1 MAATTPRAGAR
12 PLEVPRALQEGD
24 KFVRWDE
31 DSGVGCPVTLRVDP
45 NGFYLYWTDQNNEVD
60 MIDLVTVRDTRNG
73 KNAKIPKD
81 LKLRQVVCMG
91 SQEPLED
98 KTLTVCYGSDF
109 VNPNFVN
116 FCCSNKETA
125 EMWANEVVR
134 LAYNLVQLNGPTSM
148 FLLKAHTRLTLM
160 ADKAGK
166 IPVKNIL
173 KTFAQN
179 KEDRKRVEKALE
191 ASGLLSGKNDFIP
204 VSKFQYE
211 DFFTLYKNLTQRTEL
226 ESIFDS
232 LCGGSKRKLMAAEQ
246 FVEFLNKSQRDP
258 RLNEILYP
266 YANVER
272 AKDLITQHE
281 PNKSNAQRGVLSLDG
296 LLRYLLSEDNPVVS
310 SAKSY
315 QLDDMDQP
323 LPHYFINSSHN
334 TYLTGHQLTG
344 KSSVEIYRQ
353 CLLAGCRCVELD
365 FWNGRTEEP
374 VIVHGYTFVPEISAK
389 EVIEAIAETAF
400 KTSDYPVIL
409 SFENHCNTRQQAKI
423 AQYCREFFG
432 DMLLDIP
439 LDSFK
444 LEPGSVLPPPAA
456 LRRKIIIKN
465 KKKHHKKGHAAP
477 SGLAAAAVASALPV
491 TQHGNGEVPALL
503 KDNSRES
510 RDEEEPNEEDEESS
524 SEEEE
529 EVEKLA
535 NKAPDEKSTR
545 ETEAGEELS
554 ALVNYVQPVH
564 FTSFENAEKKKRSYE
579 MSSFDEKQ
587 ATTLL
592 KERPIEFVNYNKYQ
606 LSRVYPAGTRFD
618 SSNFM
623 PQVFWNAGCQLVALN
638 YQNLDLAMQ
647 LNLGIFEYNQRCGY
661 LLKPEYMRRRD
672 RRFDPFAESTVD
684 GIIAGTV
691 SVQVISGQFL
701 TDKRVGTYIEVDMF
715 GLPADTVRKRFK
727 TKIVPVNGINPL
739 FEEEPFV
746 FKKVVLPELATLRLA
761 AYEESGRLIGHRVIP
776 VVGLCPGYRQVG
788 LRNEF
793 SQPIGLASVFVHVV
807 VKDYVPD
814 GLSDFAE
821 ALANPIKYQS
831 ELEKRAQQ
839 LSVLTDDM
847 EETSEVLEDTL
858 GKENPGTKARRSQ
871 LHSTTSSELPSF
883 SAPATGSLPRASV
896 SINQTET
903 TQVEEAESVESLSES
918 TPIAKGSP
926 GPTNSHPVSASA
938 IAEICA
944 ESLEQLMESKVV
956 KEKKMELE
964 KKLENLRK
972 KHEKEKARF
981 GGQKTTSGDAD
992 KSKGKFY
999 MSHKLVKRLSSKNI
1013 EVEEPTESDPE
1024 SRSKGLAREHLAQ
1037 EKDLQ
1042 EKYHETVFSTLEKVM
1057 KASQAAQLKM
1067 LASLVE
1073 RETAE
1078 VMKKLESVRR
1088 DEVKAL
1094 AKIHKDKDE
1103 LVRIKREVASS
1114 IVEKGVSE
1122 RVRLKEAY
1130 RKRQEDLERQ
1140 HADVRARFDEERS
1153 KIKMALSR
1161 EYDGRLALISEEGGS
1176 GT

>member
-1 MAATTPRAGAR
+1 MAAAVPRAGAR

-81 LKLRQVVCMG
+81 PKLRQVVCMG

-148 FLLKAHTRLTLM
+148 FLLKAHTKLTLM

-166 IPVKNIL
+166 ILVKNIL

-191 ASGLLSGKNDFIP
+191 ASGLLSGKNDIVS

-226 ESIFDS
+226 EPIFDS
-232 LCGGSKRKLMAAEQ
+232 LCCGSKRKLMTAEQ

-272 AKDLITQHE
+272 AKDLINQHE
-281 PNKSNAQRGVLSLDG
+281 PNKSNAQRGVLSQDG
-296 LLRYLLSEDNPVVS
+296 FLRYLLSEDNPIVS
-310 SAKSY
+310 SAKAY
-315 QLDDMDQP
+315 QLDDMDHP

-432 DMLLDIP
+432 DMLLELP

-444 LEPGSVLPPPAA
+444 LEPGSALPPPAA

-491 TQHGNGEVPALL
+491 TQHGNGEVPSLL
-503 KDNSRES
+503 KDNSRDS
-510 RDEEEPNEEDEESS
+510 REDEDPNDDEDESS

-529 EVEKLA
+529 EVEKSA
-535 NKAPDEKSTR
+535 NKVPDEKSTR

-701 TDKRVGTYIEVDMF
+701 TEKRVGTYIEVDMF

-727 TKIVPVNGINPL
+727 TKIVAANGINPCYD
-739 FEEEPFV
+739 EEPFV
-746 FKKVVLPELATLRLA
+746 FKKVVLPELATIRLA
-761 AYEESGRLIGHRVIP
+761 AYEESGRIIGHRVIP
-776 VVGLCPGYRQVG
+776 VLGLCPGYRQVG

-793 SQPIGLASVFVHVV
+793 GQPLGLSSVFVHVV

-839 LSVLTDDM
+839 LSVLTDDL
-847 EETSEVLEDTL
+847 EDIQEVLDETAS
-858 GKENPGTKARRSQ
+858 KESMPTKARRSQ
-871 LHSTTSSELPSF
+871 LHSTTSSELPSIG
-883 SAPATGSLPRASV
+883 AAGTGTLPRASV
-896 SINQTET
+896 QINQTEPN
-903 TQVEEAESVESLSES
+903 QVEEAESVESLSEGS
-918 TPIAKGSP
+918 PAAKGSP
-926 GPTNSHPVSASA
+926 GPAIHPISASA
-938 IAEICA
+938 IAEISA
-944 ESLEQLMESKVV
+944 ETFEQLLENKVV
-956 KEKKMELE
+956 KEKKLELE
-964 KKLENLRK
+964 KKLESLRK
-972 KHEKEKARF
+972 KQEKEKARF
-981 GGQKTTSGDAD
+981 GGHKTAPEVD

-1013 EVEEPTESDPE
+1013 EVEEPTETDPE
-1024 SRSKGLAREHLAQ
+1024 SRAKNLAREHLAL

-1042 EKYHETVFSTLEKVM
+1042 EKYNEAVFSTLEKVM
-1057 KASQAAQLKM
+1057 KTSQAAQLKL

-1140 HADVRARFDEERS
+1140 HAEVRARLEEERLKS
-1153 KIKMALSR
+1153 KTALAR